1 VLSNAVGEGWLISVQ
16 ELLLLLLPPILPV
29 ESGGGRGGGG
39 VGRLVGEWPSGD
51 AVPASVKLL
60 R

>member
-1 VLSNAVGEGWLISVQ
+1 VGEISPSAVMGEGWLISVQ
-16 ELLLLLLPPILPV
+16 ELLLLLLPA
-29 ESGGGRGGGG
+29 ESRGGGGGGG
-39 VGRLVGEWPSGD
+39 VGRVVGGWLSGD